1 MSNPRVVLLSG
12 VLLSAAMGLLAVIG
26 VWAEQWVLVTLAG
39 AVMAGTILLVQL
51 DTWRRTRV
59 MRNFLRD
66 EIRQRSGG
74 PGLARSM
81 TALDSAPAPTQDDVL
96 GAVRL
101 LQAQYTGRL
110 DRLQAAVEQA
120 LAQVAPA
127 DRPGDAD
134 SR

>member
-12 VLLSAAMGLLAVIG
+12 VVLSAAMGLLAVVG
-26 VWAEQWVLVTLAG
+26 VWAEQWVLVALAG
-39 AVMAGTILLVQL
+39 AVMAGTTLLVQL

-74 PGLARSM
+74 SGLARNM
-81 TALDSAPAPTQDDVL
+81 TDLDSAPAPTQDDVL

-127 DRPGDAD
+127 DRPGDTD